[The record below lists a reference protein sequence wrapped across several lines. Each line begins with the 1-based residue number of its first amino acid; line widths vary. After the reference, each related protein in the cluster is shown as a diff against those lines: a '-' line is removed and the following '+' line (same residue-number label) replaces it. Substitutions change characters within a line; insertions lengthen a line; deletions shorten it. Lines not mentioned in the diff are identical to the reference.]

1 MKIRKAQI
9 KDLDILEKISKEQFE
24 FDSLREK
31 YKYIIDNNNYLV
43 KIIESKN
50 NIFGFLVIKYL
61 DKDLI
66 DLYSIAIK
74 NNYQNKGYGYKFL
87 KNVLKNFS
95 GYKITLEVSENNIAK
110 KLYLKFGFKID
121 SIRKNYYGEAD
132 AILMSY
138 IKD

>member
-9 KDLDILEKISKEQFE
+9 KDLDILEKISREQFE
-24 FDSLREK
+24 FDSLRPK
-31 YKYIIDNNNYLV
+31 FKHLINNNNYLV

-61 DKDLI
+61 DKGLI

-87 KNVLKNFS
+87 KNVFKNFS

-121 SIRKNYYGEAD
+121 SIRKNYYAETD